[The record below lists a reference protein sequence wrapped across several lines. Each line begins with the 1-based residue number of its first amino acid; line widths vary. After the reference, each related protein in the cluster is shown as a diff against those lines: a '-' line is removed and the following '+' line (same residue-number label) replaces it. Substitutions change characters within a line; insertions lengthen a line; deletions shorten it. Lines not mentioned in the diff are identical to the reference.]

1 MILLL
6 FSLLISG
13 QDGYKAML
21 KTLYEGT
28 VPVINTAEI
37 KTLNNDPVILDT
49 RSKKEY
55 DVSHLDNAR
64 YINYDNFN
72 LSEVSDIPKDK
83 TIVVYCSVGYRS
95 EKVGEKL
102 LKAGYKNVHN
112 LYGGIFQWVNE
123 GRSVVNNHGVKTDSV
138 HTYNKEWSVWLH
150 KGVKVYE

>member
-28 VPVINTAEI
+28 VPVINTAEF